1 MLLCALHL
9 INQDTPLRNN
19 QPRPCDAFFLLLRY
33 FSVITSTGSQRSVVG
48 AYSNI
53 N

>member
-19 QPRPCDAFFLLLRY
+19 QRRPQDPFFLRY
-33 FSVITSTGSQRSVVG
+33 FSVITSTGSQRSVVV